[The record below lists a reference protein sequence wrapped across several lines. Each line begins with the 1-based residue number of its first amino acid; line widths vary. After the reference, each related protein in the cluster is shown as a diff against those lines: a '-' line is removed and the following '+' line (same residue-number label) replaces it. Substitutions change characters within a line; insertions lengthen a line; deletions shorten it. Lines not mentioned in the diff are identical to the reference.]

1 MKIEIYQ
8 EDDLPLVSG
17 RIEKTRPLA
26 LAYPVSSIG
35 MLFDMTN
42 CDSWVVFSI
51 KIDSYK
57 TIAPLQYGI
66 CVSIIPLKPDLS
78 QTVPI

>member
-1 MKIEIYQ
+1 MEIEIHQVNELTIDVRLKRKKSVPWHYH
-8 EDDLPLVSG
+8 L
-17 RIEKTRPLA
+17 
-26 LAYPVSSIG
+26 SSIG
-35 MLFDMTN
+35 MLFVVTN